1 MKSLCRNTVNE
12 SLPDFQSVWN
22 ASRCLGHRDF
32 LHQSAVP
39 VLVSPYCLSRR
50 PSLEVSW
57 PGNWLLPLLN
67 AHAALQSSCLRP
79 GNYWTGGAGLLLTA
93 GLPSLLPQHVAL
105 RCVERMSEQQKN
117 ASYWSRGNLQ
127 SCCKASA
134 SLCGTAVLEE
144 HIERSTD
151 VRQMHP
157 FLFPLLK
164 VVMSPLLWPV
174 GLWQW

>member
-1 MKSLCRNTVNE
+1 MKSLCRNTVTE

-22 ASRCLGHRDF
+22 ASRCLGRRDF

-39 VLVSPYCLSRR
+39 VLVSLYCLSRR

-79 GNYWTGGAGLLLTA
+79 GNYWTGGAGL
-93 GLPSLLPQHVAL
+93 PSLLPRHVAL
-105 RCVERMSEQQKN
+105 RCVERMSEQQEN

-134 SLCGTAVLEE
+134 SLCGTATLEE
-144 HIERSTD
+144 LTQESKSRRAQH
-151 VRQMHP
+151 
-157 FLFPLLK
+157 
-164 VVMSPLLWPV
+164 WC
-174 GLWQW
+174 